1 MTTFIW
7 GMLTMYI
14 ICGLIAILAEELNV
28 SDEIKII
35 VVGGFFWYPLVILIR
50 WIDTRNFKK
59 EMKKK
64 LDKQN
69 QK

>member
-1 MTTFIW
+1 MTAFVL
-7 GMLTMYI
+7 GMITMWI
-14 ICGLIAILAEELNV
+14 ICGLIAIVAEELNASEEV
-28 SDEIKII
+28 KIWA
-35 VVGGFFWYPLVILIR
+35 VGGFFWLPFVILIR
-50 WIDTRNFKK
+50 WIDTIKFKK

>member
-1 MTTFIW
+1 MTTFVL
-7 GMLTMYI
+7 GMITMWI
-14 ICGLIAILAEELNV
+14 ICGLIAMLAEMFNASTDVQVL
-28 SDEIKII
+28 
-35 VVGGFFWYPLVILIR
+35 VVGGFFWLPLMFFLVWLDDVKFER
-50 WIDTRNFKK
+50 

>member
-1 MTTFIW
+1 MTTFVL
-7 GMLTMYI
+7 GMITMWI
-14 ICGLIAILAEELNV
+14 ICGLIAMLAEYFNASRYV
-28 SDEIKII
+28 TIFA
-35 VVGGFFWYPLVILIR
+35 VGGFFWFPLMCLLVWL
-50 WIDTRNFKK
+50 DNVKFKR